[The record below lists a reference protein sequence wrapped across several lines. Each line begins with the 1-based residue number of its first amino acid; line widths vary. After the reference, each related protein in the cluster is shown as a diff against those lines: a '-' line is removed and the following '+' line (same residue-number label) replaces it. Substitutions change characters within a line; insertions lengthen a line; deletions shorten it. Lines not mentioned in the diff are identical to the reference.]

1 MDFYGGCVSSLRE
14 LLLLEKLVVVV
25 AGGGL
30 FRIKKRPSSPVEA
43 HTQCSTRAGLK
54 TQS

>member
-43 HTQCSTRAGLK
+43 HTV
-54 TQS
+54 